1 VNISLIFAGMFA
13 LAIVLITVLLTVK
26 LTLYFQKIRQLR
38 SAIPAS
44 KLESPIEMGRPYQ
57 LVKAREGWLLANPN
71 DFYLGRAIFE
81 YGEFVEFESQFL
93 LGLLS
98 IRPGR
103 VIEVGANSGLHTI
116 SLAKAL
122 APERR
127 EIVAF
132 EPQPFV
138 FQNLCANLALNG
150 LTNAIAYPWACGAKT
165 ETVYFPRINYE
176 LQNNSGA
183 TSMTPEARPGD
194 VAVSCVRLD
203 DVVGTAPVSLLK
215 IDVEGY
221 ELLTLQGAIETITR
235 SRPLMYVENDRVD
248 KSQALIEWLWSQ
260 NYRLFWHLPPLF
272 NPDNFFKNE
281 VNIYGPIVSINMLCL
296 PDEVKV
302 NTGEM
307 QEICSATYH
316 PLNQPTSKH
325 SA

>member
-1 VNISLIFAGMFA
+1 MANISLFLPGMLVF
-13 LAIVLITVLLTVK
+13 AIVLITIFVTIK
-26 LTLYFQKIRQLR
+26 LTLFTQKISQLR
-38 SAIPAS
+38 SVNLAPEAE
-44 KLESPIEMGRPYQ
+44 ESPIEVGKPYR

-71 DFYLGRAIFE
+71 DFYLGRAILE

-98 IRPGR
+98 IRSGR
-103 VIEVGANSGLHTI
+103 VIEVGANSGLHTV

-122 APERR
+122 ARERR

-165 ETVYFPRINYE
+165 ETVYFPRVDYDS
-176 LQNNSGA
+176 QNNSGGI
-183 TSMTPEARPGD
+183 SMAPEAHPGD
-194 VAVSCVRLD
+194 VAVPCVRLD
-203 DVVGTAPVSLLK
+203 DVVGPAPVSLLK

-235 SRPLMYVENDRVD
+235 SRPLMYVENDRVE

-272 NPDNFFKNE
+272 NPDNFFKNA
-281 VNIYGPIVSINMLCL
+281 VNIYGPVMSFNMLCL
-296 PDEVKV
+296 P
-302 NTGEM
+302 GELKHHAYEL
-307 QEICSATYH
+307 QEITSATYH
-316 PLNQPTSKH
+316 PLSQQSR
-325 SA
+325 